1 MWRGS
6 DDSWVCAY
14 SHEYIFFV
22 NNYLCWEGIESE
34 EDAAAHLSVLYP
46 SDDSYDAHGIRGGG
60 QHSYAGVPRRLEIYG
75 GCLRPAVGVLRL
87 MMVNYLCFIDMS
99 RRGVNFV
106 AIN

>member
-22 NNYLCWEGIESE
+22 NNYLWWGGIESE

-46 SDDSYDAHGIRGGG
+46 SDDSYDAHGMRGGG
-60 QHSYAGVPRRLEIYG
+60 ATLLRR
-75 GCLRPAVGVLRL
+75 RPTATGDLWGMPTSSSGRPKTDDGEL
-87 MMVNYLCFIDMS
+87 FMLH
-99 RRGVNFV
+99 
-106 AIN
+106 